1 MSPSRRTRRQQ
12 KFLHRHQL
20 RLEGLEKRYALSA
33 GWLSR
38 TELINT
44 AENFPITQ
52 AVVLDINQDSWTD
65 LIVAQTDF
73 SGPSTPD
80 PDGPPGST
88 VTNGQPGWISI
99 FENRQG
105 TLVYVGSEQATTVNP
120 LASSRGLIES
130 SGADDLGSGI
140 GLGSTGPE
148 LALAS
153 GEIWS
158 FGTGVG
164 GTAFSFQKTS
174 GASNSLVEGDFHR
187 VMDLDGDSHNEW
199 LSTIGGG
206 AQPLLMSV
214 QRNQGNGSFSSSTS
228 TNFGVNCL
236 GSYLVDFDSD
246 GLVDALAVRKT
257 EDATAGQWA
266 EVKLEFWKGVSNGT
280 QFSYVRDLLAPK
292 PQSMFPTEMNG
303 DGYIDVVS
311 FINGGQDIEIYL
323 GTPDH
328 ALGEPTVLSTGNSAD
343 HYTGAYLS
351 WVGGPDLNN
360 DGLYDVLFAD
370 GRYIQ
375 KFIFGDAHG
384 NFQVRD
390 PHGDG
395 WGNQPFHGIAGA
407 DFDKDGLFEAISIT
421 NQSDLRSGENRN
433 WISEFG
439 YFGSEL
445 DATPSTPRDLQVVA
459 GVSEASLSWDAPIS
473 GGSSTVTGYVLS
485 YRVSNGNWV
494 TVDAGSSPTY
504 TVIGLPSALHEF
516 RVAAVNSV
524 GQSPWSTT
532 VTATPQALVTA
543 PSAPI
548 NFQVQTPSGGGA
560 VIYWDAPLSDGGIPV
575 ESYVLSYRASGGQWS
590 NRALSATSPNMAY
603 TQLGLPTGVLHEF
616 RVAAVNSVGQ
626 SPWSTTVTATPQA
639 LVTAPSA
646 PINFQVQTPSGG
658 GAVIY
663 WDAPLSDG
671 GIPVESYVLSY
682 RASGGQWSNRALSAT
697 SPNMAYTQLGLPTGV
712 LHEFRVAAVNS
723 VGQSPWSTTVTATP
737 QALVTA
743 PSAPI
748 NFQVQTPSGG
758 GAVIYWDAPL
768 SDGGIPVESYVLS
781 YRASG
786 GQWSNR
792 ALSATSPNMAYTQL
806 GLPTGVLHE
815 FRVAAVNSVGQSPW
829 STTVTATPQALVTAP
844 SAPINFQ
851 VQTPSGG
858 GAVIYWDA
866 PLSDGG
872 IPVESYVLSYR
883 ASGGQWSNRALSA
896 TSPNM
901 AYTQLGLP
909 TGVLHE
915 FRVAAVNSVGQSPWS
930 TTVTATP
937 QALVT
942 APSAPINFQVQTPSG
957 GGAVIYWDAP
967 LSDGGIPVE
976 SYVLSY
982 RASGGQWSN
991 RALSATSPNM
1001 AYTQLGLPTGV
1012 LHEFRVAAVNSVG
1025 QSPWSTTVTA
1035 TPQATT
1041 L

>member
-1 MSPSRRTRRQQ
+1 MSSSRRTRRQQ
-12 KFLHRHQL
+12 KSLHRHQL

-88 VTNGQPGWISI
+88 ITNGQPGWISL

-105 TLVYVGSEQATTVNP
+105 TLVYVGREQATAVNP

-130 SGADDLGSGI
+130 SGAGALGSGI
-140 GLGSTGPE
+140 GLGSTRPE

-158 FGTGVG
+158 FGSGVG
-164 GTAFSFQKTS
+164 GTAYSFQKTS
-174 GASNSLVEGDFHR
+174 GASNSLVEGNFHG
-187 VMDLDGDSHNEW
+187 VIDLDGDSHNEW

-266 EVKLEFWKGVSNGT
+266 EVKLEFWRGVSNGT
-280 QFSYVRDLLAPK
+280 QFSYARDLLAPK

-395 WGNQPFHGIAGA
+395 WGNQPFHAIAGA

-473 GGSSTVTGYVLS
+473 GGSSTVTGYV
-485 YRVSNGNWV
+485 
-494 TVDAGSSPTY
+494 
-504 TVIGLPSALHEF
+504 
-516 RVAAVNSV
+516 
-524 GQSPWSTT
+524 
-532 VTATPQALVTA
+532 
-543 PSAPI
+543 
-548 NFQVQTPSGGGA
+548 
-560 VIYWDAPLSDGGIPV
+560 
-575 ESYVLSYRASGGQWS
+575 
-590 NRALSATSPNMAY
+590 
-603 TQLGLPTGVLHEF
+603 
-616 RVAAVNSVGQ
+616 
-626 SPWSTTVTATPQA
+626 
-639 LVTAPSA
+639 
-646 PINFQVQTPSGG
+646 
-658 GAVIY
+658 
-663 WDAPLSDG
+663 
-671 GIPVESYVLSY
+671 
-682 RASGGQWSNRALSAT
+682 
-697 SPNMAYTQLGLPTGV
+697 
-712 LHEFRVAAVNS
+712 
-723 VGQSPWSTTVTATP
+723 
-737 QALVTA
+737 
-743 PSAPI
+743 
-748 NFQVQTPSGG
+748 
-758 GAVIYWDAPL
+758 
-768 SDGGIPVESYVLS
+768 
-781 YRASG
+781 
-786 GQWSNR
+786 
-792 ALSATSPNMAYTQL
+792 
-806 GLPTGVLHE
+806 
-815 FRVAAVNSVGQSPW
+815 
-829 STTVTATPQALVTAP
+829 
-844 SAPINFQ
+844 
-851 VQTPSGG
+851 
-858 GAVIYWDA
+858 
-866 PLSDGG
+866 
-872 IPVESYVLSYR
+872 
-883 ASGGQWSNRALSA
+883 
-896 TSPNM
+896 
-901 AYTQLGLP
+901 
-909 TGVLHE
+909 
-915 FRVAAVNSVGQSPWS
+915 
-930 TTVTATP
+930 
-937 QALVT
+937 
-942 APSAPINFQVQTPSG
+942 
-957 GGAVIYWDAP
+957 
-967 LSDGGIPVE
+967 
-976 SYVLSY
+976 
-982 RASGGQWSN
+982 
-991 RALSATSPNM
+991 
-1001 AYTQLGLPTGV
+1001 
-1012 LHEFRVAAVNSVG
+1012 
-1025 QSPWSTTVTA
+1025 
-1035 TPQATT
+1035 
-1041 L
+1041 